1 MILSCAS
8 NELVKPLLG
17 KFFRRC
23 FSRYYKDTI
32 HDEKLDR
39 KIHTFS
45 ISVFFCLKEM
55 ASLPWILPTKK

>member
-1 MILSCAS
+1 MNFVCLS
-8 NELVKPLLG
+8 NESIKPLLG
-17 KFFRRC
+17 GFFRRC
-23 FSRYYKDTI
+23 FSRQYKDYI
-32 HDEKLDR
+32 NDEKLDR